1 MGIQERKER
10 EKERRREEILDAAQ
24 RVFAEKG
31 LTIATV
37 DDIVTAA
44 EISKGTLYLH
54 FQSKEDVYL
63 ALMTRGLRVLRSRFG
78 EIISHETSVVK
89 TLQKLDEAYVEFFQT
104 QKHYFRMLNTSHQSN
119 VHGQVSE
126 GMKGEYAAESRENW
140 EQIIDLFNRGVRE
153 GKIRDDINSVDM
165 AIIIWS
171 NLTSLMTRIDR
182 EGETWKQERNIDLT
196 KTLEA
201 SFHLLMDAILTPDAR
216 LEFDALRA
224 GRSVNSDNSRKR

>member
-24 RVFAEKG
+24 RVFVEKG

-44 EISKGTLYLH
+44 ELSKGTLYLY
-54 FQSKEDVYL
+54 FESKEDIYL
-63 ALMTRGLRVLRSRFG
+63 ALMLRGLRLLRSTFS
-78 EIISHETSVVK
+78 EIISRGNSVVL
-89 TLQKLDEAYVEFFQT
+89 TLQQLDEAYKDFFRT
-104 QKHYFRMLNTSHQSN
+104 QKHYYRMMNSYHQAN

-126 GMKGEYAAESRENW
+126 GMKSEYAAESGKNW

-153 GKIRDDINSVDM
+153 GKIRDDVNPIDM

-171 NLTSLMTRIDR
+171 NTASLLTLIDR
-182 EGETWKQERNIDLT
+182 EGEIWSRERKIDLM
-196 KTLEA
+196 KTLDA
-201 SFHLLMDAILTPDAR
+201 SFQLLMDAILTPEAR
-216 LEFDALRA
+216 LEYLSQVRP
-224 GRSVNSDNSRKR
+224 KR

>member
-24 RVFAEKG
+24 RVFVEKG

-44 EISKGTLYLH
+44 ELSKGTLYLY
-54 FQSKEDVYL
+54 FESKEDIYL
-63 ALMTRGLRVLRSRFG
+63 ALMLRGLRLLRSTFS
-78 EIISHETSVVK
+78 EIISRENSVVM
-89 TLQKLDEAYVEFFQT
+89 TLQQLDEAYKDFFRT
-104 QKHYFRMLNTSHQSN
+104 QKHYYRMMNSYHQAN

-126 GMKGEYAAESRENW
+126 GMKSEYAAESGKNW

-153 GKIRDDINSVDM
+153 GKIRDDVNPIDM

-171 NLTSLMTRIDR
+171 NTASLLTLIDR
-182 EGETWKQERNIDLT
+182 EGEIWKKERNIDLT
-196 KTLEA
+196 KTLDA
-201 SFHLLMDAILTPDAR
+201 SFQLLMDAILTPEAR
-216 LEFDALRA
+216 LEYLTFERPKL
-224 GRSVNSDNSRKR
+224 